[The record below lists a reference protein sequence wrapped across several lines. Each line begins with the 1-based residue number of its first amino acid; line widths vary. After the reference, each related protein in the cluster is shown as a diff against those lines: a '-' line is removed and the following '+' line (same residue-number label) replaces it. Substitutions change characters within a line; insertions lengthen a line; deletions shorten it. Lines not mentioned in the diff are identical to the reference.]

1 MTRRA
6 MSILCILTCAAAIPP
21 ASSRAADAWEAEIR
35 AAEAK
40 HVQAFLDRDL
50 PALQTMFSDQFVVN
64 SPLNNI
70 VDKNQLLGMV
80 RSSALTLSEF
90 TQDIERITRFGDV
103 VFVMGGDRVVWAK
116 PSPNAGRTDRRRFT
130 DVWRLENGRWVFIA
144 RQATLIC
151 P

>member
-1 MTRRA
+1 MARRA
-6 MSILCILTCAAAIPP
+6 LGILCILTCAAAIPP

-103 VFVMGGDRVVWAK
+103 VFVMGADRVVWAK

-144 RQATLIC
+144 RQATLLC